1 MATPSNDASSNPASV
16 AERAGSRTGWRG
28 WITIRREIYGRRF
41 SQRLMKRVLI
51 TGANG
56 QLARALMLAAPSGTE
71 CIGLTRSDVDIT
83 DGTAVDAAVARLR
96 PDGVFNGA
104 AYNLVDK
111 AEAEGA
117 RDALEINALGVA
129 CLSQTCREADIPL
142 VHFSTDFVFDGD
154 KRTPYSEDDAARPL
168 SVYGAS
174 KLAGEHIAL
183 AASPRNF
190 AIRVCRLFGPSTTDG
205 AGSSKKPAGNFP
217 LLMLR
222 LGREHDSVRVVND
235 QVGTLSYTPDMA
247 PAIWKLLER
256 TEGGLFQLSN
266 AGEVSFADYAR
277 ATFRL
282 ADIRCEVIGVSSKEY
297 GAPARRPKYS
307 TLSNEKAHAAGVT
320 PLRHW
325 HGALAEFIAQ
335 V

>member
-1 MATPSNDASSNPASV
+1 
-16 AERAGSRTGWRG
+16 
-28 WITIRREIYGRRF
+28 
-41 SQRLMKRVLI
+41 MKRVLV

-56 QLARALMLAAPSGTE
+56 QLARALMAAAPSGTE
-71 CIGLTRSDVDIT
+71 CIGLTRSDLDIT
-83 DGTAVDAAVARLR
+83 DGTAVAATIARLQ
-96 PDGVFNGA
+96 PGSVLNGA
-104 AYNLVDK
+104 AYNRVDK

-117 RDALEINALGVA
+117 RDALDINALGVA
-129 CLSQTCREADIPL
+129 RLSQACREADIPL

-154 KRTPYSEDDAARPL
+154 KRSPYSEDDAARPL

-174 KLAGEHIAL
+174 KLAGENIAL
-183 AASPRNF
+183 AASPRNV
-190 AIRVCRLFGPSTTDG
+190 AIRVCRLFGLSTVEG
-205 AGSSKKPAGNFP
+205 AGTSKKPSGNFP

-222 LGREHDSVRVVND
+222 LGLQRESVRVVND
-235 QVGTLSYTPDMA
+235 QVGTPSYTADMA
-247 PAIWKLLER
+247 PAIWKLLDR
-256 TEGGLFQLSN
+256 AEGGVFQLSN

-277 ATFRL
+277 AIFRL
-282 ADIRCEVIGVSSKEY
+282 ADIRCEVIGVSSEEY

-325 HGALAEFIAQ
+325 HDALADFLGQ

>member
-1 MATPSNDASSNPASV
+1 
-16 AERAGSRTGWRG
+16 
-28 WITIRREIYGRRF
+28 
-41 SQRLMKRVLI
+41 MKRVLI

-56 QLARALMLAAPSGTE
+56 QLARALMLAAPSGME
-71 CIGLTRSDVDIT
+71 CIGLTRSDLDIT
-83 DGTAVDAAVARLR
+83 DGTAVDAAIARLR

-111 AEAEGA
+111 AEVEGA

-129 CLSQTCREADIPL
+129 CLSQGCREAEIPL

-154 KRTPYSEDDAARPL
+154 KRTPYCEDDAARPL

-174 KLAGEHIAL
+174 KLAGENIAL

-190 AIRVCRLFGPSTTDG
+190 AIRVCRLFGPPTAED
-205 AGSSKKPAGNFP
+205 AGSSRKPSGNFS

-222 LGREHDSVRVVND
+222 LGQERGSVRVVND
-235 QVGTLSYTPDMA
+235 QVGTPSYTPDMA
-247 PAIWKLLER
+247 AAIWKLLER
-256 TEGGLFQLSN
+256 TEGGLFHLSN
-266 AGEVSFADYAR
+266 EGEVSFADYAR
-277 ATFRL
+277 AIFRL

-297 GAPARRPKYS
+297 GSPAPRPKYS
-307 TLSNEKAHAAGVT
+307 TLSNEKAHATGVT

-325 HGALAEFIAQ
+325 HDALAEFIAK